1 MDTAQSPNKDVV
13 AACSQ
18 ILPLMLESGLTST
31 VPEVQGGGFAMTVS
45 AVSAAGGS
53 VWERIGIT
61 YGGWHGNPMAVI
73 SLMWVLLTWH
83 GAALRRPGCRL

>member
-31 VPEVQGGGFAMTVS
+31 VPEVQGGGFAMTLS
-45 AVSAAGGS
+45 AVLDQQ
-53 VWERIGIT
+53 VW
-61 YGGWHGNPMAVI
+61 
-73 SLMWVLLTWH
+73 
-83 GAALRRPGCRL
+83 PGCAMRIAL

>member
-31 VPEVQGGGFAMTVS
+31 VPEVQGGGFAMTLS
-45 AVSAAGGS
+45 AVLDQQVWPGCAMRSALWICGTQHTA
-53 VWERIGIT
+53 
-61 YGGWHGNPMAVI
+61 NP
-73 SLMWVLLTWH
+73 TWH
-83 GAALRRPGCRL
+83 MISSAC